1 MRSTRKYK
9 PVAQKWNLRPRV
21 PVNKIYWE
29 FHKGDADF
37 NPSVP
42 HGHSLNGKS
51 LDGKYKLELWSGK
64 IYDQSTGELKG
75 VAKPKDMLRL
85 YQTDGFQDFVSECR
99 AEYAKNNPHMQ
110 LPPLSQNSYITGM
123 YHAKFIKLG
132 KLPRRILA
140 DVFIFDTECEIR
152 NSPAVGKEK
161 AKP

>member
-1 MRSTRKYK
+1 MRSIRKYK

-64 IYDQSTGELKG
+64 IHVQSTGELIG
-75 VAKPKDMLRL
+75 IAKPKDMLRL
-85 YQTDGFQDFVSECR
+85 YQSEGFQTFVEECR
-99 AEYAKNNPHMQ
+99 AEYAKDHPHMQ
-110 LPPLSQNSYITGM
+110 LPPLSPNPYITGM
-123 YHAKFIKLG
+123 NRNKL
-132 KLPRRILA
+132 RRIGRLRNRNLT
-140 DVFIFDTECEIR
+140 DVFVFATEYGGR
-152 NSPAVGKEK
+152 NSYAVVKEK
-161 AKP
+161 TKP